1 METII
6 GSAIRLAS
14 YDILL
19 LMSSV
24 VLKESFDKCT
34 YVSGF
39 VAAPPSETNGYL
51 RVRCNGGLNQQRTA
65 VCIFSFSLFLL
76 IPYFTPA
83 LTSKYFMSSLGLF
96 RSVMRFSQQE

>member
-1 METII
+1 METVI
-6 GSAIRLAS
+6 GSTIRLAS